1 MMIQANK
8 VSQRPS
14 EKSTFA
20 SINSDLADQVGL
32 VDGTGNNIATL
43 ASALYVLDQYFL
55 TRDLDDKDNGTYPTG
70 ECYLDLHLH
79 R

>member
-1 MMIQANK
+1 
-8 VSQRPS
+8 
-14 EKSTFA
+14 
-20 SINSDLADQVGL
+20 L